1 MALAISSMVLGSIT
15 GISLATN
22 LSHTVIK
29 SSVQGSFDI
38 IKKFVSSYHT
48 PIKEVIDEYDL
59 IAKLEIIEAVMKDIE
74 NEKINDKQSVIKSLD
89 NLRLV
94 VENIHNLLKKIDN
107 IIKEHEQKY
116 FFKWRSLY
124 YENEILELK
133 RNIRLMDLR
142 YSMFLEILKVR

>member
-1 MALAISSMVLGSIT
+1 MAFAISSMVLGSIT

-22 LSHTVIK
+22 LSNSLIK
-29 SSVQGSFDI
+29 SSVQGSFDL
-38 IKKFVSSYHT
+38 IKNFVSYHHT
-48 PIKEVIDEYDL
+48 PIKEVIDEFDL

-74 NEKINDKQSVIKSLD
+74 NEKINDKQSITKALD

-94 VENIHNLLKKIDN
+94 VENIHNLLQKIDN

-116 FFKWRSLY
+116 FSKWRSLY

>member
-1 MALAISSMVLGSIT
+1 MAFAISSLVLGSLT

-22 LSHTVIK
+22 LSHTLIK
-29 SSVQGSFDI
+29 TSVQGSFDT
-38 IKKFVSSYHT
+38 IKNFVSYHHT

-74 NEKINDKQSVIKSLD
+74 NEKIQDKQSIIKSLD

-94 VENIHNLLKKIDN
+94 VENIHNLLKKIDT

-116 FFKWRSLY
+116 FSRWRSLY
-124 YENEILELK
+124 YENEIFELK
-133 RNIRLMDLR
+133 RNIKLMDLR
-142 YSMFLEILKVR
+142 YSMLLEILKVR

>member
-1 MALAISSMVLGSIT
+1 MAFAISSMVLGSIT

-22 LSHTVIK
+22 LSNSLIK
-29 SSVQGSFDI
+29 SSVQGSFDL
-38 IKKFVSSYHT
+38 IKNFVSYHHT
-48 PIKEVIDEYDL
+48 PIKEVIDEFDF

-74 NEKINDKQSVIKSLD
+74 NEKINEKQSITKALD

-94 VENIHNLLKKIDN
+94 VENIHNLLQKIDN

-116 FFKWRSLY
+116 LSKWRSLY

>member
-1 MALAISSMVLGSIT
+1 MAFAISSMVLGSIT

-22 LSHTVIK
+22 LSHNVIK
-29 SSVQGSFDI
+29 TSVQSSFDL
-38 IKKFVSSYHT
+38 IKNFVTYHHT
-48 PIKEVIDEYDL
+48 HIKEVIDEFDL
-59 IAKLEIIEAVMKDIE
+59 LAKLEIIEAVMKDIE
-74 NEKINDKQSVIKSLD
+74 NENINDKKSVTKSLD

-116 FFKWRSLY
+116 FSKWRTIY

-142 YSMFLEILKVR
+142 YNMFLEILKVR

>member
-1 MALAISSMVLGSIT
+1 MAFAISSMVLGSIT

-22 LSHTVIK
+22 LSNSLIK
-29 SSVQGSFDI
+29 SSVQGSFDL
-38 IKKFVSSYHT
+38 IKNFVSYHHT
-48 PIKEVIDEYDL
+48 PIKEVIDEFDL

-74 NEKINDKQSVIKSLD
+74 NEKINDKQSITKALD

-94 VENIHNLLKKIDN
+94 VENIHNLLQKIDN

-116 FFKWRSLY
+116 FSKWRSLY

-142 YSMFLEILKVR
+142 YSMGH

>member
-1 MALAISSMVLGSIT
+1 MAFAISSMVLGSIT

-22 LSHTVIK
+22 LSNSLIK
-29 SSVQGSFDI
+29 SSVQGSFDL
-38 IKKFVSSYHT
+38 IKNFVSYHHT
-48 PIKEVIDEYDL
+48 PIKEVIDEFDL

-74 NEKINDKQSVIKSLD
+74 NEKINDKQSITKALD

-94 VENIHNLLKKIDN
+94 VENIHNLLQKIDN

-116 FFKWRSLY
+116 LSKWRTLY

>member
-1 MALAISSMVLGSIT
+1 MALTISSMVLGSIT

-29 SSVQGSFDI
+29 SSVQSSFDL
-38 IKKFVSSYHT
+38 IKNFVSYHYT
-48 PIKEVIDEYDL
+48 PIKEVIDEFDL

-74 NEKINDKQSVIKSLD
+74 NEKINDKQSIIKSLD
-89 NLRLV
+89 NLRLI

-107 IIKEHEQKY
+107 IIKDHEQKY
-116 FFKWRSLY
+116 FSKWRSLY

-142 YSMFLEILKVR
+142 YNMFLEILKVR

>member
-1 MALAISSMVLGSIT
+1 MAFAISSMVLGSIT

-22 LSHTVIK
+22 LSHSVIK
-29 SSVQGSFDI
+29 SSVQGSFDL
-38 IKKFVSSYHT
+38 IKKFVSYHHA
-48 PIKEVIDEYDL
+48 PIKEVIDEFDL
-59 IAKLEIIEAVMKDIE
+59 IAKLEIIEALMKDIE
-74 NEKINDKQSVIKSLD
+74 GEKIQDKQSIIKSLD
-89 NLRLV
+89 NLRIV
-94 VENIHNLLKKIDN
+94 VENIHNLLTNIDN

-116 FFKWRSLY
+116 FSRWRILY

>member
-1 MALAISSMVLGSIT
+1 MAFAISSMVLGSIT

-22 LSHTVIK
+22 LSNSLIK
-29 SSVQGSFDI
+29 SSVQGSFDL
-38 IKKFVSSYHT
+38 IKNFVSYHHT
-48 PIKEVIDEYDL
+48 PIKEVIDEFDL

-74 NEKINDKQSVIKSLD
+74 NEKINDKQSITKALD

-94 VENIHNLLKKIDN
+94 VENIHNLLQKIDN
-107 IIKEHEQKY
+107 IIKGHEQKY
-116 FFKWRSLY
+116 FSKWRSLY